1 METVLANLE
10 IVVVVALSFMFAL
23 LVEPALLMFIL
34 CLTRRGLR
42 RKHPNARVPA
52 LAELKTLA
60 AGSRSSRM

>member
-1 METVLANLE
+1 METALANLE

-42 RKHPNARVPA
+42 RKHPKARVPA
-52 LAELKTLA
+52 FAEMKALYT
-60 AGSRSSRM
+60 GSRSLR